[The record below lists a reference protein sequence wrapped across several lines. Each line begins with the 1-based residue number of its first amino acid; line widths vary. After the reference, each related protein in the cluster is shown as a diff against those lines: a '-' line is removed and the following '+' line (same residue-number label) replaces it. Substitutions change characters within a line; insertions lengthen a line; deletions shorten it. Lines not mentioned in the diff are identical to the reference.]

1 VKKLARYIGLDRTI
15 AFTLL
20 ARSWSMIAGAVNI
33 ILISRHLSP
42 AEQGYF
48 YTFASLVA
56 VQIVF
61 ELGFS
66 YVISQLASHDRIRL
80 KKFDNE
86 GIEGDPV
93 AHSRLASIFQKTVR
107 WYSKIGIV
115 MGVGLLFI
123 GTYFFYSHPKP
134 GEQIHWFWPWCLDVV
149 AATFAFVVDPAVS
162 FLEGSGWVAQVAK
175 LRFPQALL
183 GSLLGWSCLLL
194 HKGLFAPGMMIAG
207 QAIVALYFVGRV
219 HRELLLRLWRHNV
232 GEFGI
237 SWRVE
242 IWPFQWRVA
251 LSWAS
256 SYFIVQFFNP
266 ILFAYTGPVAAG
278 QMGMS
283 LTICTSLASLAQSWV
298 NTKAPRFGSLVAMQR
313 IATLEEEFWR
323 VTLQSTLILVLAE
336 LTVIA
341 GIAFLGHQWPQ
352 LVVRVVGVPIFSL
365 LLLAVLLSHL
375 VICESYYLRAHKTEP
390 FALLWVVIA
399 TFSILTVTWGAKHYG
414 VLGATIAYLLSA
426 GFLRL
431 IAGTYVFLRM
441 RSEWHGPAIALQ
453 EEAE

>member
-1 VKKLARYIGLDRTI
+1 MKRFTRFIGLDATI
-15 AFTLL
+15 AFTLV

-33 ILISRHLSP
+33 ILISRFLSP

-66 YVISQLASHDRIRL
+66 YVISQLASHERARL
-80 KKFDNE
+80 TRFDNQ
-86 GIEGDPV
+86 GVEGDPV
-93 AHSRLASIFQKTVR
+93 ALSRLASIFQKTVR
-107 WYSKIGIV
+107 WYTRIGLV
-115 MGVGLLFI
+115 MSVGLLLI

-134 GEQIHWFWPWCLDVV
+134 GEPIHWFLPWCLDVA

-162 FLEGSGWVAQVAK
+162 FLEGSGWVTQVAK

-183 GSLLGWSCLLL
+183 GSLLGWSCLFL

-207 QAIVALYFVGRV
+207 QGIVAFYFVAKV
-219 HRELLLRLWRHNV
+219 HRGLLLSLLRHHV
-232 GEFGI
+232 GQFGI

-266 ILFAYTGPVAAG
+266 ILFAYTGPVSAG
-278 QMGMS
+278 RMGMS
-283 LTICTSLASLAQSWV
+283 LTICTSLASLAQSWI
-298 NTKAPRFGSLVAMQR
+298 NTKAPRFGSLVATGR
-313 IATLEEEFWR
+313 ISDLEEEFR
-323 VTLQSTLILVLAE
+323 KVTLQSTLVLISAE
-336 LTVIA
+336 LAVIVCL
-341 GIAFLGHQWPQ
+341 ILLGHYSPH
-352 LVVRVVGVPIFSL
+352 LVSRVVRVPVFSL

-390 FALLWVVIA
+390 FALLWVVVAI
-399 TFSILTVTWGAKHYG
+399 FSILSVTWGAKHYG
-414 VLGATIAYLLSA
+414 VLGATIAYLVSA

-431 IAGTYVFLRM
+431 IAGTYVFFRK
-441 RSEWHGPAIALQ
+441 REEWHGAALALQ
-453 EEAE
+453 EGAA